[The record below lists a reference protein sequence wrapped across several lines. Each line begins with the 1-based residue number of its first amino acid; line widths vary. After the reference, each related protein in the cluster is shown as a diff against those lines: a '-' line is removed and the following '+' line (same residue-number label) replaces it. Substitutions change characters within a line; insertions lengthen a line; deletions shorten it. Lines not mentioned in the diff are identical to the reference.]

1 MAQPTAGDVHVNRP
15 LTNVSIAHW
24 QSSTAFVA
32 NRAGLSIP
40 VEKQTDSIFR
50 FKKGA
55 FHRNDMK
62 IRAPG
67 AESAGG
73 GFDMDT
79 ALTYSCPVRAFHS
92 DIPDQVRANTDAP
105 LNQDRAHTT
114 LVTMKGLIAREVVFA
129 TNLMA
134 SSAAWDIK
142 REGVASG
149 SYSAG
154 TNVINWD
161 DYDHSTPVADVSR
174 YTTAVALA
182 SGGFRPRHGVMSRSV
197 WDVLKNHPDILGRV
211 NGGGTVINPAIITQ
225 QLVASLFEL
234 EELLVMDA
242 VYDTSTEGS
251 STNSM
256 SFLGGDNFLVY
267 YKPPA
272 AAIEMPSA
280 FYQFNWTGMFGMA
293 GEIGARIKKF
303 RMEANASDRI
313 EIENAFD
320 IKLTGADMAFLL
332 YNLKA

>member
-1 MAQPTAGDVHVNRP
+1 MPQPTQSAVHVNRP
-15 LTNVSIAHW
+15 LTMLSVAYAQAQSAFIADKVFPVVPVDK
-24 QSSTAFVA
+24 QSDLYYVYTKNDWFRDEAKP
-32 NRAGLSIP
+32 RGAG
-40 VEKQTDSIFR
+40 T
-50 FKKGA
+50 
-55 FHRNDMK
+55 
-62 IRAPG
+62 
-67 AESAGG
+67 ESAGG
-73 GFDMDT
+73 GYNLST
-79 ALTYSCPVRAFHS
+79 ASYKCDVFAFHK

>member
-1 MAQPTAGDVHVNRP
+1 MPKLTPGDVHVNKP
-15 LTNVSIAHW
+15 LGNVSIAHF
-24 QSSTAFVA
+24 QSSTNFVA
-32 NRAGLSIP
+32 NRAGHSIP

-50 FKKGA
+50 FKKGS
-55 FHRNDMK
+55 FHTDEMA

-105 LNQDRAHTT
+105 LNQDRAHTI
-114 LVTMKGLIAREVVFA
+114 LVTQKALIKREVLFA

-134 SSAAWDIK
+134 SGSGWDVK
-142 REGVASG
+142 KAGVASG
-149 SYSAG
+149 SFSLG

-161 DYDHSTPVADVSR
+161 DYTNSTPIEDVS
-174 YTTAVALA
+174 YYCTLVHKN
-182 SGGFRPRHGVMSRSV
+182 SGGFRPKHAVCSRSV
-197 WDVLKNHPDILGRV
+197 WDVLKNHPDITSRIT
-211 NGGGTVINPAIITQ
+211 GGSTILNPAIVTQ

-242 VYDTSTEGS
+242 VYSTSLEG
-251 STNSM
+251 TATMAM
-256 SFLGGDNFLVY
+256 SFLGGDGFLVY

-280 FYQFNWTGMFGMA
+280 FYQFNWTGMLGMA
-293 GEIGARIKKF
+293 PETGARVKRF

-313 EIENAFD
+313 EIESAVD
-320 IKLTGADMAFLL
+320 VKLTGADMAFLL
-332 YNLKA
+332 YDLKA